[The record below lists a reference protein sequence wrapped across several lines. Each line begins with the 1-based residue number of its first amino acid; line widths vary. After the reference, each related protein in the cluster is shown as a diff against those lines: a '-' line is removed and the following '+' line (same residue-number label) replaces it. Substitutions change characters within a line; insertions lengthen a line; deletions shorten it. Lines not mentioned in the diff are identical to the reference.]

1 MAQIGL
7 RPDNSNAG
15 RWWLVWIEKGEVIGS
30 LLQERSGRCQISP
43 QGPYWSPMKS
53 FGGKSFDTR
62 SDALAE
68 VSLYFRER

>member
-7 RPDNSNAG
+7 RADNSNSG
-15 RWWLVWIEKGEVIGS
+15 RWWLVWIEKDEVIGS
-30 LLQERSGRCQISP
+30 VIQDMSGRCQIAP

-53 FGGKSFDTR
+53 FGGKSFDTK